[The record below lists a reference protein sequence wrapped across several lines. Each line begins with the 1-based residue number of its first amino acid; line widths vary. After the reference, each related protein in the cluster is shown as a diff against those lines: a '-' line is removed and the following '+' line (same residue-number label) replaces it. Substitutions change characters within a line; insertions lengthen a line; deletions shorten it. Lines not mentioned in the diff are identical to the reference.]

1 MVGLTTEREV
11 LYQRINQ
18 RVDLMMDQGLIEEAK
33 AVCIIQKR
41 KPLRD
46 RLQGIF
52 IFKGRPH
59 WRRPLSKSSK
69 NSRRYA
75 KRQLTWFNNRAQPR
89 WIDLVR
95 QPEEQRTLE
104 TEIDQWLEE
113 KDEPRTCGF
122 LSEYKRTI
130 FILIRQ

>member
-1 MVGLTTEREV
+1 
-11 LYQRINQ
+11 
-18 RVDLMMDQGLIEEAK
+18 MMDQGLIEEAK
-33 AVCIIQKR
+33 AVLQYPET

-52 IFKGRPH
+52 RPYFQGQAT
-59 WRRPLSKSSK
+59 LEETIEQIKQ

-104 TEIDQWLEE
+104 TEIDEWLEE
-113 KDEPRTCGF
+113 KR
-122 LSEYKRTI
+122 
-130 FILIRQ
+130 